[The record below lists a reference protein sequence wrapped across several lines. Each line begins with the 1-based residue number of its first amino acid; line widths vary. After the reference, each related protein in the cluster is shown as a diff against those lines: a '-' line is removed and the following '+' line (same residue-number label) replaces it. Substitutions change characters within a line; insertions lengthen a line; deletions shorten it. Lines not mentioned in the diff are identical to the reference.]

1 MNTLKI
7 KNTVLHTWLWIIVM
21 IGIILGVGYF
31 AFIVVADKG
40 KPTWDYR
47 PVNNLPSE
55 TPYGIY
61 KNNPFGQHVRGKEGK

>member
-1 MNTLKI
+1 MSTLKI

-31 AFIVVADKG
+31 TFIVVADKG

-55 TPYGIY
+55 YPYGIY
-61 KNNPFGQHVRGKEGK
+61 EKNPFGQHVRGKEGQ